1 MSSSKSPRKPP
12 VKLAADAP
20 RPSRIRR
27 EPPPLEKPQ
36 SLRAYPTTERETW
49 IVVIGVLL
57 FGIAITIITLGISDF
72 TNS

>member
-1 MSSSKSPRKPP
+1 MNSRKSSRKGS
-12 VKLAADAP
+12 VDLERQAA

-27 EPPPLEKPQ
+27 EPPPAEKPK

>member
-1 MSSSKSPRKPP
+1 MNSQKSSLKDS
-12 VKLAADAP
+12 VDLARQAA

-27 EPPPLEKPQ
+27 EPPPMEKPK

>member
-1 MSSSKSPRKPP
+1 MSSQKPVRKSS
-12 VKLAADAP
+12 VELAAGAP

-27 EPPPLEKPQ
+27 DPPPPEKPKT
-36 SLRAYPTTERETW
+36 LRTYPTTERETW
-49 IVVIGVLL
+49 IVIIGVLL